1 MSVTRSG
8 AVLPRL
14 PRRQAIKAIAG
25 AAAAAVVWP
34 SRVLGAGI
42 REPRVVELVHTHT
55 HEQLSLTVPAS
66 GAHASDGLA
75 ALNRFLRDHRTGDI
89 HPIDPGLLDI
99 LADLHAAVGAPG
111 AYHVISG
118 YRSPRTNAVLRERS
132 RGVAAGSLHVEGRA
146 IDVRLEGV
154 DCFLLRDA
162 AIGLRRGGVGYYAAS
177 DFVHLDTGRFRT
189 W

>member
-1 MSVTRSG
+1 MSVTRTG

-14 PRRQAIKAIAG
+14 PRRQAIKAMAG

-34 SRVLGAGI
+34 ARVLGAGI
-42 REPRVVELVHTHT
+42 REPRAVELVHTHT
-55 HEQLSLTVPAS
+55 HEQLSLTVPAL

-75 ALNRFLRDHRTGDI
+75 ALNRFLRDHRTGDV

-99 LADLHAAVGAPG
+99 LADLHAAVGASG
-111 AYHVISG
+111 AFHVISG
-118 YRSPRTNAVLRERS
+118 YRSPRTNAALRERS

-146 IDVRLEGV
+146 IDVRLDGI
-154 DCFLLRDA
+154 DCSVLRDA
-162 AIGLRRGGVGYYAAS
+162 AISLCRGGVGYYASS

>member
-1 MSVTRSG
+1 MSITRPG
-8 AVLPRL
+8 AVPTRV
-14 PRRQAIKAIAG
+14 PRRQAMKAMAG
-25 AAAAAVVWP
+25 MASAVMVWP
-34 SRVLGAGI
+34 ARVLGAGL

-99 LADLHAAVGAPG
+99 LADLHAAVGASG
-111 AYHVISG
+111 AHHVISG
-118 YRSPRTNAVLRERS
+118 YRSPRTNAALRERS

-146 IDVRLEGV
+146 IDVRLDGV
-154 DCFLLRDA
+154 GCSVLRDA
-162 AIGLRRGGVGYYAAS
+162 AISLRRGGVGYYAAS
-177 DFVHLDTGRFRT
+177 DFVHLDTGRVRA

>member
-1 MSVTRSG
+1 MSITRPG
-8 AVLPRL
+8 AAPARV

-25 AAAAAVVWP
+25 MASAVMVWP
-34 SRVLGAGI
+34 ARVLGAGL

-55 HEQLSLTVPAS
+55 HEQLALTVPAS
-66 GAHASDGLA
+66 GAYASDGLA

-99 LADLHAAVGAPG
+99 LADLHEAVGASG
-111 AYHVISG
+111 AFHVISG
-118 YRSPRTNAVLRERS
+118 YRSPGTNAMLRDRS

-146 IDVRLEGV
+146 IDVRLPGV
-154 DCFLLRDA
+154 DSASLRDA
-162 AIGLRRGGVGYYAAS
+162 AISLRRGGVGYYPSS
-177 DFVHLDTGRFRT
+177 DFVHLDTGRVRT

>member
-1 MSVTRSG
+1 MSVTHPG
-8 AVLPRL
+8 AVLTRL

-34 SRVLGAGI
+34 SRVLAAGL

-55 HEQLSLTVPAS
+55 HEQLELTVPAS

-99 LADLHAAVGAPG
+99 LADLHAAFGASGPF
-111 AYHVISG
+111 HVISG
-118 YRSPRTNAVLRERS
+118 YRSPRTNAMLRGRS

-146 IDVRLEGV
+146 VDVRLQGTDSAV
-154 DCFLLRDA
+154 LRDA
-162 AIGLRRGGVGYYAAS
+162 AISLRRGGVGYYASS